1 MEWEKKGLVYEAP
14 FDGSWKDNSA
24 LTPTPFRLNKDT
36 IRVYCGFR
44 DPFGIS
50 RIGYVDINA
59 ENPEE
64 IIKVSEEPVLD
75 IGESGMFDDNGV
87 ILGEVFAI
95 EDEIRMYYVGFQIVE
110 KAKFLAFTGLAISHD
125 NGESFKKVQKTPVL
139 DRSKNSSLFNA
150 IHSVIYENGMYRC
163 WLGAGSGWLEINGT
177 DYPSYNVKYSESVDG
192 VSFPNHSVDCLS
204 FGKNEYRIGRP
215 RVWKSNHLY
224 QMMFTWGDK
233 SGNYQMGYAR
243 SEDGIIWER
252 DDEYLNFKPSEIG
265 WDSTWSSYGAII
277 KSNKS
282 EIMVYNGNSMGKE
295 GFGLAIL
302 KK

>member
-1 MEWEKKGLVYEAP
+1 MKWEKKGLIYHPP

-44 DPFGIS
+44 DPLGIS

-87 ILGEVFAI
+87 ILGEVFAV

-110 KAKFLAFTGLAISHD
+110 KAKFLAFTGLAISRD

-150 IHSVIYENGMYRC
+150 IHSVIYENGKYRC

-177 DYPSYNVKYSESVDG
+177 NYPSYNVKYSESVDG
-192 VSFPNHSVDCLS
+192 VSFPKPSVDCLS

-233 SGNYQMGYAR
+233 LGNYQMGYAR

-277 KSNKS
+277 KSNQS